1 MSQSDLEAQL
11 EQQAMMMGQLKEM
24 IRDREKTLQER
35 DRELK
40 VRLQNIERLP
50 HTRPVLKQM
59 QQNYWICLF
68 CIRGALLMNFCA
80 NMASN

>member
-40 VRLQNIERLP
+40 VRLHNIERLP
-50 HTRPVLKQM
+50 HTRSVLKQM
-59 QQNYWICLF
+59 RQNYWICLF
-68 CIRGALLMNFCA
+68 YIRGALKMNFCA